1 MSLIYIIVEFESFLK
16 EVLEVTFKV
25 KPEAFTSRE
34 KSITF
39 ENLLS
44 CEDLESAK
52 NEIIDSE
59 ISKVLNDDINAVNKY
74 FEKALKVNLEKNVD
88 WDKFTERFHRRN
100 AIVHSQGIADKKY
113 RKCTGCTKKDVDLTV
128 TEKYLNETIELFE
141 TVASTLSTELSQ
153 KFLNV

>member
-59 ISKVLNDDINAVNKY
+59 I
-74 FEKALKVNLEKNVD
+74 
-88 WDKFTERFHRRN
+88 
-100 AIVHSQGIADKKY
+100 
-113 RKCTGCTKKDVDLTV
+113 
-128 TEKYLNETIELFE
+128 
-141 TVASTLSTELSQ
+141 
-153 KFLNV
+153 